1 MTNNPLTR
9 ITAPAARWAMAQA
22 GICEMTIVL
31 AYAEACA
38 LIAGGLRV
46 VIEPPERLARR
57 VVDATV
63 SGDKPWRPEA
73 HTFPVH
79 LCQTI
84 RLETA
89 ATIAQHARLRGRA
102 PTLWAARLS
111 DAQLG
116 DLLGVERLAHWAG
129 EMMASIRNGD
139 AVVIEAAIKLA
150 DFVRGRLEPWAGDPD
165 EEDTATALIAPV
177 RRDDDNEAN

>member
-1 MTNNPLTR
+1 MR
-9 ITAPAARWAMAQA
+9 ITAPAARWAMAQS
-22 GICEMTIVL
+22 GIGEMMTVL
-31 AYAEACA
+31 AYAEACT
-38 LIAGGLRV
+38 LIAGGLNV
-46 VIEPPERLARR
+46 GLGTPDRLARH
-57 VVDATV
+57 VVDETV
-63 SGDKPWRPEA
+63 NGDTPWRPEA

-102 PTLWAARLS
+102 PTLWGARLS

-139 AVVIEAAIKLA
+139 ALVIEAAIKLA
-150 DFVRGRLEPWAGDPD
+150 DFVRSRLDPWTGDPD
-165 EEDTATALIAPV
+165 EEVTPRPLLATV
-177 RRDDDNEAN
+177 RRDDRNE